1 MDRQFNFLKDLNI
14 YILKYFVSQKVRLIN
29 KDAAKNAIQVKKKK
43 NNQSS
48 YLTWKEDRGGS
59 VTSASSTYFSIADFQ
74 V

>member
-43 NNQSS
+43 RIIKVA
-48 YLTWKEDRGGS
+48 T
-59 VTSASSTYFSIADFQ
+59 
-74 V
+74 